1 MKEQENEGK
10 TAMQATTRSSLQA
23 KLDFGTEI
31 GKKCLGESNGFYM
44 KLRKGTPETE
54 VCRG

>member
-23 KLDFGTEI
+23 KLDFGTDR
-31 GKKCLGESNGFYM
+31 KKMS
-44 KLRKGTPETE
+44 R
-54 VCRG
+54 RI